1 MDKTVSDLIQYKPDE
16 LDNYLREIQK
26 DLTVRSSINKKLEK
40 DVRVNEAN
48 KLAVNNFMDRYDKI
62 IEDQYKLL
70 VSLNEQLKGEILLH
84 KELKDKS
91 LEYQKVLESDRCVNI
106 KNKLKQIKIIKQ
118 ELNLFLEERGIQ
130 APKI

>member
-70 VSLNEQLKGEILLH
+70 VSLNEQLKGEVLLH

>member
-16 LDNYLREIQK
+16 LDNYLREIQN

-70 VSLNEQLKGEILLH
+70 VSLNEQLKGEVLLH

-91 LEYQKVLESDRCVNI
+91 LEYQKVLESDRFVNI

>member
-16 LDNYLREIQK
+16 LDNYLREIQN

-70 VSLNEQLKGEILLH
+70 VSLNEQLKGEVLLH

-91 LEYQKVLESDRCVNI
+91 LEYQKVLESDRFVNI

-118 ELNLFLEERGIQ
+118 ELHLFLEERGIQ